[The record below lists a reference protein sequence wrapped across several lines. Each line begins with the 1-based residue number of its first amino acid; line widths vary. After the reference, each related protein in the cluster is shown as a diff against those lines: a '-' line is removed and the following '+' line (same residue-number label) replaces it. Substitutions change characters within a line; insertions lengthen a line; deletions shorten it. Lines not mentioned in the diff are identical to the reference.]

1 MTGLLLLSTLL
12 AAHDGGVSSTHTAR
26 PAVRADA
33 GTSSRAVDAGT
44 PHATMQHAAADA
56 GPAVR
61 DGGARTTAIDGA
73 PQPATHIAVQ
83 EPAAPDAGTSSRKK
97 FRADRSDGDSD
108 PTTDALL
115 EQSRAQ
121 TEALQQ
127 IAAQQ
132 RATEEARIADQ
143 QARIADQQART
154 QRAQQIDSA
163 RYSIDDTVQSIQANG
178 NWDAASLQSTR
189 QSLQQTAAAASAA
202 NSPAEASRASQA
214 ARLVEAA
221 EAALAQKNGQQAQ
234 YYLMQANQVLGSA
247 PGGVGY

>member
-12 AAHDGGVSSTHTAR
+12 AAQDGGVSSK
-26 PAVRADA
+26 PAGHPAAHADA
-33 GTSSRAVDAGT
+33 GTPSSRVVDAGT
-44 PHATMQHAAADA
+44 PHASVQHTGADA
-56 GPAVR
+56 GQVVR
-61 DGGARTTAIDGA
+61 GDSGSHATAIDGA

-97 FRADRSDGDSD
+97 ARADRTDSQPD
-108 PTTDALL
+108 PYMDALL

-143 QARIADQQART
+143 QART
-154 QRAQQIDSA
+154 QRAEQMESA
-163 RYSIDDTVQSIQANG
+163 RYSLDYTVQSIQANG
-178 NWDAASLQSTR
+178 NYDAASLQSAR

-202 NSPAEASRASQA
+202 GAPAEASRASQA
-214 ARLVEAA
+214 ARLIEAA

-234 YYLMQANQVLGSA
+234 YYLLQANQLLGSGS
-247 PGGVGY
+247 PQGGAGY

>member
-1 MTGLLLLSTLL
+1 MTGLLLISTLL
-12 AAHDGGVSSTHTAR
+12 AAQDAGASSTPTAR
-26 PAVRADA
+26 PAAHADA
-33 GTSSRAVDAGT
+33 GTSSRAADAGT
-44 PHATMQHAAADA
+44 THATAQHAAADA
-56 GPAVR
+56 GHGVHG
-61 DGGARTTAIDGA
+61 DGGTRATAIDGA

-97 FRADRSDGDSD
+97 ARADRPDSQSD
-108 PTTDALL
+108 PAMDALL

-121 TEALQQ
+121 TEELQQ

-132 RATEEARIADQ
+132 RASEEARL
-143 QARIADQQART
+143 ADQQART
-154 QRAQQIDSA
+154 QRAQQVDSA
-163 RYSIDDTVQSIQANG
+163 RYSIDDNVQSIQANG

-202 NSPAEASRASQA
+202 GSPAEASRASQA

-234 YYLMQANQVLGSA
+234 YYLMQANQVLGSGSSQ
-247 PGGVGY
+247 GGGY